1 MGKRIDRKIP
11 VVLVLIVLII
21 STLSG
26 CMFVGMDNSNNTNH
40 SAVSANDAD
49 ELNSQLDEDRE
60 ENSVV
65 QADDSEVDVAETE
78 ESDITETDMSE
89 AEENDSA
96 DTDDVEKY
104 DFNSIEAI
112 FKICGLEATVEKEIA
127 NCYVDIENAENP
139 YDVTWDYGEDY
150 NAYVDAC
157 DWSLVFDAD
166 YYMDTFPML
175 AMLYN
180 YDEDLL
186 LVHFQTVGIHEGRQG
201 SADFNV
207 SAYATNADSELY
219 DAFGRN
225 FEGYYIYYM
234 LNYETE
240 KNIDT
245 VNNAGGSATLVQYTQ
260 ELTALQEAEL
270 EGINEYRAELGREP
284 LVFDSELAAAA
295 NLRAYMNASSNM
307 GGHDWANANTND
319 IYSWIRILGADT
331 FSENTVTMRRAVYK
345 GDTHVNDYANSDA
358 HYEAMTDSRF
368 DFTGISN
375 TYTGSNLTSQFDVF
389 TGELSTP
396 THNEG

>member
-1 MGKRIDRKIP
+1 MSKRIYRKIP
-11 VVLVLIVLII
+11 VVLVLIVFITSAL
-21 STLSG
+21 TG
-26 CMFVGMDNSNNTNH
+26 CMFVDFDNSNNTNH
-40 SAVSANDAD
+40 SVEVTYDED
-49 ELNSQLDEDRE
+49 ELNAKLDEYTE
-60 ENSVV
+60 EDSAV
-65 QADDSEVDVAETE
+65 QEDVTETE
-78 ESDITETDMSE
+78 ESDVTEEADMSE
-89 AEENDSA
+89 MEENGST
-96 DTDDVEKY
+96 DTDEAEKP

-112 FKICGLEATVEKEIA
+112 SEICGLKATVEKRVA
-127 NCYVDIENAENP
+127 NCYVDLENSNNP

-150 NAYVDAC
+150 NTYVDAC

-175 AMLYN
+175 AMLYH

-186 LVHFQTVGIHEGRQG
+186 LVHFQTVASHEGRQG
-201 SADFNV
+201 CADFNV

-219 DAFGRN
+219 DTFGRN

-245 VNNAGGSATLVQYTQ
+245 VNNADGSATLVQYTQ
-260 ELTALQEAEL
+260 NLTALQKAEL
-270 EGINEYRAELGREP
+270 EGINEYRADLDREP

-307 GGHDWANANTND
+307 GGHDWANANTDD

-331 FSENTVTMRRAVYK
+331 FSENTVTIRHAVYK
-345 GDTHVNDYANSDA
+345 GATHVEDYADSDK
-358 HYEAMTDSRF
+358 HYEAMTNSRF
-368 DFTGISN
+368 NFTGISN

-389 TGELSTP
+389 TGELNTP
-396 THNEG
+396 THTEG

>member
-1 MGKRIDRKIP
+1 MSKRIYRKIP
-11 VVLVLIVLII
+11 VVLVLIVLIT
-21 STLSG
+21 SALTG
-26 CMFVGMDNSNNTNH
+26 CMFVDFDNSNNTNH
-40 SAVSANDAD
+40 SVEFAYDED
-49 ELNSQLDEDRE
+49 ELNTKLDEYTE
-60 ENSVV
+60 EDSAV
-65 QADDSEVDVAETE
+65 QEDVTETE
-78 ESDITETDMSE
+78 ESDVTEEADMSE
-89 AEENDSA
+89 TEENGST
-96 DTDDVEKY
+96 DTDKAEKT

-112 FKICGLEATVEKEIA
+112 SEICGLKATVEKKIA
-127 NCYVDIENAENP
+127 YCYVDMENTDNP

-201 SADFNV
+201 SANFNV

-219 DAFGRN
+219 DTFGRN

-245 VNNAGGSATLVQYTQ
+245 VNNADGSATLVQYTQ
-260 ELTALQEAEL
+260 NLTALQRAEL
-270 EGINEYRAELGREP
+270 EGINEYRAELGHEP

-331 FSENTVTMRRAVYK
+331 FGENTVTIRHAVYK
-345 GDTHVNDYANSDA
+345 GATHVEDYAASDA
-358 HYEAMTDSRF
+358 HYEAMTNSRF

-389 TGELSTP
+389 TGELDTP
-396 THNEG
+396 THTEG